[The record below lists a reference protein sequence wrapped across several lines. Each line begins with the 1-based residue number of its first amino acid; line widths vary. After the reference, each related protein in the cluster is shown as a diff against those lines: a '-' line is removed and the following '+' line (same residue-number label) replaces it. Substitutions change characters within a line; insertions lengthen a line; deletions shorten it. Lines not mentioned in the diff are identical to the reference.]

1 MCPGFDSRTRR
12 YKWVEFVV
20 GSRPCSE
27 GLSPGSPVFLPPQK
41 LTLLNSNSIRN
52 TWPHK
57 LLALNTTVSK
67 QRLFIYLSIY
77 LKYYYSHVH
86 HYLQYGFSTTYG
98 QLIRSQIST
107 CTNFYKANKISEK
120 RNKRIS
126 DINTWTYEDVGGCHP

>member
-1 MCPGFDSRTRR
+1 MTDYTIINCTSRGSEDGALGEQGLRSGESTRLPPMCPGFDSRSRR
-12 YKWVEFVV
+12 YMWVEFVV

-86 HYLQYGFSTTYG
+86 QYLQYG
-98 QLIRSQIST
+98 
-107 CTNFYKANKISEK
+107 
-120 RNKRIS
+120 
-126 DINTWTYEDVGGCHP
+126 